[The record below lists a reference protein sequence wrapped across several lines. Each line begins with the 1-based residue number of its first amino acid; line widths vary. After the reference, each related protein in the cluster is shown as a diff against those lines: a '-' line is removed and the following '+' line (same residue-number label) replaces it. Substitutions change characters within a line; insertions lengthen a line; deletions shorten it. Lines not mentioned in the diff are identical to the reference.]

1 MYTLRLRVICLIH
14 KTDIWFRERKEK
26 QMGTLL
32 DAFSKEDRVEITL
45 SDFYRLM
52 RESTFAELM
61 KNAVNCNVPH
71 RYIREMVTG
80 VPEETS
86 IKPDGEGGKEHV
98 DTDTE

>member
-1 MYTLRLRVICLIH
+1 MVCC
-14 KTDIWFRERKEK
+14 KTIIWFRERKET
-26 QMGTLL
+26 QTGTLL
-32 DAFSKEDRVEITL
+32 DSFSIVYREEITF